1 MADVQGK
8 GRLGEGRKLLSTN
21 REGRCGKLRERMWKR
36 ERKWYPQPQKDTH
49 CKQLAPGTTK
59 KRAAWSLLIHPTIS
73 MHLLNAP
80 RSPDS

>member
-49 CKQLAPGTTK
+49 CQAAGPRDNQKESSLVLTHPSYNKYAP
-59 KRAAWSLLIHPTIS
+59 AECSQEP
-73 MHLLNAP
+73 
-80 RSPDS
+80 